1 MSQISSKGLVQANL
15 QLVKKISG
23 RNIEEY
29 LFGAAGL
36 DITL

>member
-29 LFGAAGL
+29 LFGVAGL